1 MHTYRAL
8 KHCGMPEFSERN
20 DRVRENSNI
29 TFKISL
35 GLFIVEEKYTSEQ
48 YMIISAAI

>member
-1 MHTYRAL
+1 MVYLNFTEENG
-8 KHCGMPEFSERN
+8 K
-20 DRVRENSNI
+20 VRKNSNI